1 MKNIFR
7 LSIIVLAS
15 CSFLLC
21 SAEGFHAEHFQ
32 NEDIAQFQ
40 AQEIKAQKE
49 AIEQKKNNAD
59 TYRKWVKAYFI
70 THKTVH
76 GGALFVAG
84 FNKNIDQKFQQ
95 PLLPIQP
102 SRNSTVN
109 VAISALN
116 TSLTKKDALLISSN
130 MVGFIIS
137 GKYLYKNIPIS
148 FFVTT
153 AAKDAAREIV
163 PSVLNNFFVAGATRL
178 LPSIMDVPSNAR
190 FWYLRQLPYVL
201 CSSII
206 RLASNSLAEK
216 FLPATN

>member
-21 SAEGFHAEHFQ
+21 SAEGFPSEHFQ
-32 NEDIAQFQ
+32 DEDIAQFQ

-49 AIEQKKNNAD
+49 AIERKKNNAD

-70 THKTVH
+70 THKAVH
-76 GGALFVAG
+76 NGALFVAG
-84 FNKNIDQKFQQ
+84 LNKNIDQKFQQ
-95 PLLPIQP
+95 PLLAIQP
-102 SRNSTVN
+102 SRNSAIN

-130 MVGFIIS
+130 MIGFIIS

-148 FFVTT
+148 FFIAT

-163 PSVLNNFFVAGATRL
+163 PSGLNNFLTAGATRL
-178 LPSIMDVPSNAR
+178 LPSIMNVPNNAR